1 MKRTRIRNNVE
12 SLGYIK
18 YFSSIS
24 PRPVKTQAIL
34 EDTTVRRSLVDRED
48 LSLEIGKKATFPEVS
63 LQALYLQ
70 VFCPTFLNTEP
81 KDKTFQQS
89 GKQESFRR
97 ISNTSA
103 SMYESS
109 DSHFFRNTTV
119 V

>member
-1 MKRTRIRNNVE
+1 MKRTRIPNTVE

-48 LSLEIGKKATFPEVS
+48 LKLRKKATFPEVS

-70 VFCPTFLNTEP
+70 VF
-81 KDKTFQQS
+81 Q
-89 GKQESFRR
+89 
-97 ISNTSA
+97 
-103 SMYESS
+103 
-109 DSHFFRNTTV
+109 
-119 V
+119 